1 MNWLGSVPAWCWWL
15 IAIVLVAGGQQYRV
29 VVAQGDTATARSE
42 LADYRL
48 QIAERDLRAAAHART
63 EEQRRQAVADEEG
76 ESARKKLELAQGRA
90 AAAESAAGGLRGEIA
105 RLRAGHRATCDAIST
120 QQRQAGTSAVVV
132 LGGLLEDADRMAGS
146 CAAALAR
153 SRIAG
158 LACESIYNGLSIK
171 GRENSEQSSR

>member
-1 MNWLGSVPAWCWWL
+1 MTWLGAVPAWCWWL
-15 IAIVLVAGGQQYRV
+15 IALVLVAGGQQYRV
-29 VVAQGDTATARSE
+29 VIEQGAAADARAETARSDKA

-48 QIAERDLRAAAHART
+48 EVSERDRRTAAQART

-76 ESARKKLELAQGRA
+76 ESARQKLELAEGRA
-90 AAAESAAGGLRGEIA
+90 ATAESAASGLHGEIK
-105 RLRAGHRATCDAIST
+105 RLRDGHRATCDTIAS

-146 CAAALAR
+146 CAAALER

-158 LACESIYNGLSIK
+158 LACEAVIDGI
-171 GRENSEQSSR
+171 RRP